1 MKIHNTQP
9 IKVYRVTTS
18 LNEVGR
24 EIKSLTRIK
33 DIQGLV
39 DEQNSSF
46 QVELYGDRVKRM
58 INLYSNEL
66 IDEDCQINYKDN
78 MYKIIG
84 IKSTTVI
91 QPVHHIY
98 TLEMI

>member
-1 MKIHNTQP
+1 MKIHNTQS
-9 IKVYRVTTS
+9 IKVYRVMTS
-18 LNEVGR
+18 FNEVGR
-24 EIKSLTRIK
+24 EIKSLRFLKNI
-33 DIQGLV
+33 DGLV

-78 MYKIIG
+78 MYKIIS